1 MYEQIPTII
10 RQRLAG
16 VFDATGGI
24 GSAIAPFV
32 AEWHYGRVVIS
43 VICLA
48 TSQLLWFL
56 PSTLGRPLAD
66 TCEDAENMGKKEY
79 TAVK

>member
-1 MYEQIPTII
+1 MLKISQICSTIV
-10 RQRLAG
+10 L
-16 VFDATGGI
+16 